1 MVFGV
6 DPHKQ
11 SHTAAAADEL
21 GRRQAHKTVKA
32 RQEGCRELIAWARD
46 LAPDGRRWA
55 VEDVRH
61 VASGLVREL
70 LAAGEEVVF
79 VPTRLMA
86 GTRSGGRERGKSDP
100 IDALANARA
109 ALREDV
115 FLPAARLNGQVL
127 DVRRLADHRDDLVA
141 QRTAMINRLRWL
153 VHDLD
158 PALAPAPR
166 TLSRTRKARRQ
177 LEAGL
182 RALPAGAGRRIA
194 LSLLAA
200 VTALTEEIAS
210 LEEDLS
216 ALVTRLCPEL
226 LTICGISVITAAA
239 SSARPATSA
248 ASAARPPTPGT
259 TAPPPSPPPAAPATS
274 TASTAAATGRSTP
287 PSTAP
292 PSPRPAATTALK
304 PSWNAAPR
312 PSARPAKQPS
322 ASSSATC
329 PTSSTAPCSPTPGA
343 STSPTSKPLDIGA
356 SWRRCWDWLCVK
368 SEMSR
373 L

>member
-1 MVFGV
+1 MMVFGV

-32 RQEGCRELIAWARD
+32 RQEGYRELIAWARD
-46 LAPDGRRWA
+46 LAPDSRRWA

-86 GTRSGGRERGKSDP
+86 GMRSGGRERGKSDP

-127 DVRRLADHRDDLVA
+127 DVRRLSDHRDDLVA
-141 QRTAMINRLRWL
+141 ARTRMINRLRWL

-158 PALAPAPR
+158 PDLAPAPR
-166 TLSRTRKARRQ
+166 ALSRTRKARRQ
-177 LEAGL
+177 LETGL
-182 RALPAGAGRRIA
+182 RALPASAGRRIA

-200 VTALTEEIAS
+200 VTAATEEIAG
-210 LEEDLS
+210 LDEDLS
-216 ALVTRLCPEL
+216 AIVARLCPEL
-226 LTICGISVITAAA
+226 LAICGIGSV
-239 SSARPATSA
+239 
-248 ASAARPPTPGT
+248 SAARILGETGDIRRFRSVAAYARHNG
-259 TAPPPSPPPAAPATS
+259 TAPIPASSGTRDVHRLNRGGNRQVNAAIHR
-274 TASTAAATGRSTP
+274 AALVQARCHDGAKALLDRRAATIRETP
-287 PSTAP
+287 KAALRVLKRHLSDVIYRALTTGAW
-292 PSPRPAATTALK
+292 RLDTPAQQ
-304 PSWNAAPR
+304 AA
-312 PSARPAKQPS
+312 
-322 ASSSATC
+322 
-329 PTSSTAPCSPTPGA
+329 
-343 STSPTSKPLDIGA
+343 
-356 SWRRCWDWLCVK
+356 
-368 SEMSR
+368 
-373 L
+373 